1 MRVNGYLFAGG
12 SVRIKEVV
20 NMKKIKIYI
29 NKARTPIC
37 KFESEGGEVMFHQ
50 ISNHILMLRNADI
63 ISGLE
68 KVRIIIE

>member
-1 MRVNGYLFAGG
+1 
-12 SVRIKEVV
+12 
-20 NMKKIKIYI
+20 MKKIKIYI